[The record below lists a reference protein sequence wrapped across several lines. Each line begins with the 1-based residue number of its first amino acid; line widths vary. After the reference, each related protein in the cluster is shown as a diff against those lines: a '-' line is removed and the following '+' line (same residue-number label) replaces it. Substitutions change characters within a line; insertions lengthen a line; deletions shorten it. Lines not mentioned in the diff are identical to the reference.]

1 LTKIINSRRELFELI
16 NRGDIKVKLGIG
28 TILLALGGTFIDA
41 YDFGSIGIGVLQL
54 TQVFHLTA
62 FLVGTMTAA
71 MAFGAL
77 VGALYGGRL
86 IDRIGRYEMFL
97 IDLILFVIGAIGA
110 ALSVNFPMLLFFRFL
125 IGVGVGID
133 FPAAL
138 SLIAEYSSLKS
149 KGRNVNLWQAMWY
162 IATVIIYTVA
172 FLMYLDYSYFGLNIW
187 RWVIGLGA
195 IPAVII
201 ITLRYKYMKES
212 PLWIFAR
219 GSPKDIEEFLR
230 TNGYDD
236 IKVKQTLEN
245 VTSFG
250 DFRKLFKKG
259 YRKRTL
265 LSTTISVEESL
276 QYFAVGFYLPVI
288 LSAIFSGNTLLAVLG
303 TALVNVAGIAG
314 GTWQALFTHK
324 IGVRRLTII
333 GLIPCFILLVALGL
347 LGKYLPI
354 AVTAVL
360 LGLFIFFHSSGPG
373 SQGMT
378 MATLSFPP
386 NIRGVGT
393 GFTQGMLRVGS
404 ILGFYLLPLLKSYVG
419 LYNALLYLSIAPL
432 ISLIV
437 VLLVKW
443 DPVFAG
449 GSVDLEAF
457 DVSLGM
463 ISDTPK
469 T

>member
-1 LTKIINSRRELFELI
+1 MTKIINSRRELFELI
-16 NRGDIKVKLGIG
+16 NRGDIKIKIGLG
-28 TILLALGGTFIDA
+28 TIALALGGTFVDA
-41 YDFGSIGIGVLQL
+41 YDFGSIGIGVIQL
-54 TQVFHLTA
+54 TKAFHLTP

-77 VGALYGGRL
+77 VGALYGGKL
-86 IDRIGRYEMFL
+86 IDRIGRYEMF
-97 IDLILFVIGAIGA
+97 IVDLILFVIGAIGA
-110 ALSVNFPMLLFFRFL
+110 ALSVNYPMLLFFRFL
-125 IGVGVGID
+125 IGLGVGID
-133 FPAAL
+133 FPVAL
-138 SLIAEYSSLKS
+138 SLIAEYSTLKS

-162 IATVIIYTVA
+162 IATVIVYTVG
-172 FLMYLDYSYFGLNIW
+172 FLMYLYYSYFGVNIW
-187 RWVIGLGA
+187 RWVVGLGA
-195 IPAVII
+195 VPAAII
-201 ITLRYKYMKES
+201 IVLRYRYLGES
-212 PLWIFAR
+212 PLWLFAR
-219 GSPKDIEEFLR
+219 GSPKDIEEFLKK
-230 TNGYDD
+230 NGYTD
-236 IKVKQTLEN
+236 ITVNKTLEN
-245 VTSFG
+245 IVSFG
-250 DFRKLFKKG
+250 EFKKLFQKR
-259 YRKRTL
+259 YRKRTVL
-265 LSTTISVEESL
+265 ATTIAMEESF

-354 AVTAVL
+354 AVSTVL

-378 MATLSFPP
+378 MATLSYPP

-404 ILGFYLLPLLKSYVG
+404 ILGFYALPLLKSYVG
-419 LYNALLYLSIAPL
+419 LYNTLLYLSIAPL

-437 VLLVKW
+437 VLLIKW
-443 DPVFAG
+443 EPVFAG
-449 GSVDLEAF
+449 ESVDLETF
-457 DVSLGM
+457 DVS
-463 ISDTPK
+463 
-469 T
+469 

>member
-1 LTKIINSRRELFELI
+1 MTKIINSRRELFELI
-16 NRGDIKVKLGIG
+16 NRGDIKIKIGLG
-28 TILLALGGTFIDA
+28 TIALALGGTFVDA
-41 YDFGSIGIGVLQL
+41 YDFGSIGIGVIQL
-54 TQVFHLTA
+54 TKAFHLTP

-86 IDRIGRYEMFL
+86 IDRIGRYEMFI

-110 ALSVNFPMLLFFRFL
+110 ALSVNYPMLLFFRFL
-125 IGVGVGID
+125 IGLGVGID
-133 FPAAL
+133 FPVAL
-138 SLIAEYSSLKS
+138 SLIAEYSTLKS

-162 IATVIIYTVA
+162 IATVIVYTVG
-172 FLMYLDYSYFGLNIW
+172 FLMYLYYSYFGVNIW
-187 RWVIGLGA
+187 RWVVGLGA
-195 IPAVII
+195 VPAAII
-201 ITLRYKYMKES
+201 IVLRYRYLGES
-212 PLWIFAR
+212 PLWLFAR
-219 GSPKDIEEFLR
+219 GSPKDIEEFLKK
-230 TNGYDD
+230 NGYTD
-236 IKVKQTLEN
+236 ITVNKTLEN
-245 VTSFG
+245 IVSFG
-250 DFRKLFKKG
+250 EFKKLFQKR
-259 YRKRTL
+259 YRKRTVL
-265 LSTTISVEESL
+265 ATTIAMEESF

-333 GLIPCFILLVALGL
+333 GLIPCFIILVALGL

-354 AVTAVL
+354 AVSTVL

-378 MATLSFPP
+378 MGTLSYPP
-386 NIRGVGT
+386 NIRGVGA

-404 ILGFYLLPLLKSYVG
+404 ILGFYALPLLKSYVG
-419 LYNALLYLSIAPL
+419 LYNTLLYLSIAPL

-437 VLLVKW
+437 VLLIKW
-443 DPVFAG
+443 EPVFAG
-449 GSVDLEAF
+449 ESVDLEAF
-457 DVSLGM
+457 DVS
-463 ISDTPK
+463 
-469 T
+469 

>member
-1 LTKIINSRRELFELI
+1 MTKIINSRRELFELI
-16 NRGDIKVKLGIG
+16 NRGDIKIKFGLG
-28 TILLALGGTFIDA
+28 TILLALGGTFVDA
-41 YDFGSIGIGVLQL
+41 YDFGSIGIGVIQL
-54 TQVFHLTA
+54 TRVFHLTA
-62 FLVGTMTAA
+62 FLVGTLTSA

-77 VGALYGGRL
+77 IGALYGGRL

-110 ALSVNFPMLLFFRFL
+110 ALSINFPMLLLFRFL
-125 IGVGVGID
+125 IGLGVGID

-149 KGRNVNLWQAMWY
+149 RGRNVNLWQAMWY
-162 IATVIIYTVA
+162 IATVIIYTIG
-172 FLMYLDYSYFGLNIW
+172 FLMYLNYSYFGLNIW

-195 IPAVII
+195 VPAAII
-201 ITLRYKYMKES
+201 IVLRFKYMKES
-212 PLWIFAR
+212 PLWLFAR
-219 GSPKDIEEFLR
+219 GSSRDIENFLR
-230 TNGYDD
+230 SIGYND
-236 IKVKQTLEN
+236 IIVNQNLEN
-245 VTSFG
+245 VMSFG
-250 DFRKLFKKG
+250 EFKKLFKKE

-288 LSAIFSGNTLLAVLG
+288 LDAIFAGNAVLAVLG
-303 TALVNVAGIAG
+303 TALVNISGIIG
-314 GTWQALFTHK
+314 GTWQSLLTQK

-333 GLIPCFILLVALGL
+333 GLIPCFIILLVLGFI
-347 LGKYLPI
+347 GKYLPVI
-354 AVTAVL
+354 VTAVL
-360 LGLFIFFHSSGPG
+360 LSLFIFFHSSGPG
-373 SQGMT
+373 AQGMT

-393 GFTQGMLRVGS
+393 GFVQGMLRIGS

-437 VLLVKW
+437 VLLIKW
-443 DPVFAG
+443 DPIFAG
-449 GSVDLEAF
+449 VSVDQETF
-457 DVSLGM
+457 E
-463 ISDTPK
+463 
-469 T
+469 